1 MTVTEL
7 KARLEALEAQG
18 LGGTKVGV
26 RTNRNYNR
34 KSVPVDQE
42 IHNLVTQLGVD
53 AVSPWQGIPPG
64 ERYVRLV
71 FD

>member
-1 MTVTEL
+1 MNVTEL

-18 LGGTKVGV
+18 LGETKVGV
-26 RTNRNYNR
+26 RTNRTHNR

-42 IHNLVTQLGVD
+42 IHNIATQLSVD
-53 AVSPWQGIPPG
+53 AVSPWQGISPG